1 MQNTRNINSYLPQAM
16 VIIKGSEKYNKI
28 NGKAYLYSFKN
39 GTIFKVEI
47 EGLPNVNKNNFFGFH
62 IHEGPECGS
71 GKEEKPFEIAGDHLN
86 LENDKH
92 PNHIGDLPMI
102 YSNGGYAY
110 MEFFTSRFKPS
121 DVINHVLMIHENMD
135 DLMTDPAGNSGER
148 IACGKIVK
156 YK

>member
-1 MQNTRNINSYLPQAM
+1 MSASNITNYKPKDFAELLGVSVKTLQRWDRE
-16 VIIKGSEKYNKI
+16 GTL
-28 NGKAYLYSFKN
+28 KAYRTPTNRRYYTNNQYLEFK
-39 GTIFKVEI
+39 GI
-47 EGLPNVNKNNFFGFH
+47 
-62 IHEGPECGS
+62 
-71 GKEEKPFEIAGDHLN
+71 N